1 MRVDRCFAFLD
12 LCGFSGYTDANGDE
26 EAVAVLALMRSVVRR
41 AAERRGV
48 RVTKWLGDGV
58 MLSCIDQDALTAAT
72 LEIRHHLGGASPLAV
87 RGGICRGPVI
97 MFEGDDY
104 VGAAINV
111 AARLCDV
118 AAAGQLL
125 VAAAERQ
132 SLPQWASLATLG
144 PVAIAGVAR
153 PVVVQELDLW
163 TGDSGRTVIDPV
175 CGLSIPA
182 EAAIAPHDEDDPAL
196 RCFCSADCAAHF
208 ARVDDHHGPISDIHR
223 VPIDG
228 LTTGVVES
236 PVARRGTR

>member
-12 LCGFSGYTDANGDE
+12 LCGFSSYTDANGDE

-58 MLSCIDQDALTAAT
+58 MLSCIGQDALVAAT
-72 LEIRHHLGGASPLAV
+72 LEIRHHLSGASPLAV
-87 RGGICRGPVI
+87 RGGICSGPVI

-125 VAAAERQ
+125 MAAGERAA
-132 SLPQWASLATLG
+132 LPHWAGLSMLG

-153 PVVVQELDLW
+153 PVLVQELDLR
-163 TGDSGRTVIDPV
+163 TGDDGRTVVDPV

-182 EAAIAPHDEDDPAL
+182 ESAVAPHDETDPAL

-208 ARVDDHHGPISDIHR
+208 VRVDDHRGPISDIHR
-223 VPIDG
+223 APLGDIA
-228 LTTGVVES
+228 VVES
-236 PVARRGTR
+236 PIARRWAG